1 MLLSHTTFPSQA
13 MEPAAHL
20 LGSSI
25 EQGGFAKTTRDA
37 HSSQPSALP
46 QDTRTGSV
54 SPRAQLPPHAGAI
67 TTAAGTWSAARDQ
80 WYHQNRQTS
89 TAPPAEDIPL
99 LTASGRDMFENTFL
113 C

>member
-54 SPRAQLPPHAGAI
+54 SPRAQLPPMLEPSLPLQEHGQQPGTSGI
-67 TTAAGTWSAARDQ
+67 TRTDKRPQ
-80 WYHQNRQTS
+80 RHRQRTY
-89 TAPPAEDIPL
+89 
-99 LTASGRDMFENTFL
+99 R